1 MDLVT
6 IAPAPQLK
14 ILSILPASSSISPD
28 AEIVGFLRLSDAILV
43 ARLASLTPHPLSK
56 SYYKK
61 VGYYLILLDTTL
73 NTKKQKEKKEILLY

>member
-28 AEIVGFLRLSDAILV
+28 AKIVGFLRFSDAILV
-43 ARLASLTPHPLSK
+43 ARLTSLTPQPLSK

-61 VGYYLILLDTTL
+61 VSYYLILLDMTFK
-73 NTKKQKEKKEILLY
+73 TKKLLVLII